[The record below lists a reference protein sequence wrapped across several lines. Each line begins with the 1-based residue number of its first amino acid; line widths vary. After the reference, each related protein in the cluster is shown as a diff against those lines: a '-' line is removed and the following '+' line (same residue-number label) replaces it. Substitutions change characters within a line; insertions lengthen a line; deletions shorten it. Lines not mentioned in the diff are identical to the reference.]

1 MNPNAQKTIKQALKP
16 FVFSGLLPADAWQ
29 ELQEKILEVGSRA
42 ARPDLISRTE
52 AAKLLQVSLR
62 SIINWE
68 REGKI
73 QAIKL
78 AGKRLIR
85 YRMEQVLSL
94 LETSN

>member
-16 FVFSGLLPADAWQ
+16 FVDSGLLPADAWQ
-29 ELQEKILEVGSRA
+29 ELQEKISAVGDRP
-42 ARPDLISRTE
+42 ARPDLITRVD
-52 AAKLLQVSLR
+52 AAKLLQVSPHSLM
-62 SIINWE
+62 NWE
-68 REGKI
+68 KERKI